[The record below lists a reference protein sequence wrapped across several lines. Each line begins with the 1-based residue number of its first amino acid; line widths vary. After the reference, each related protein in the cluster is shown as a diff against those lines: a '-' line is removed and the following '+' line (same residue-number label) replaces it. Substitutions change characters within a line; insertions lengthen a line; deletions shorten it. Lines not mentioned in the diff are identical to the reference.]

1 MNTLQKKLPSWFWII
16 GIVSWLWNIM
26 GIFSFVGH
34 TFISEEALAL
44 LSEKEQSLYN
54 SFPLWVT
61 VVFAIAV
68 LTGFVGSIM
77 LLARQQMSHPIFKI
91 SLIAILIQ
99 MSYNIFFTSSI
110 EVYGLVETLIMPIIV
125 IVYGVFLVW
134 FSKFAIT
141 KNWLH

>member
-16 GIVSWLWNIM
+16 GIVSLLWNIM
-26 GIFSFVGH
+26 GIFSFVRH

-54 SFPLWVT
+54 SFHLWVS

-110 EVYGLVETLIMPIIV
+110 
-125 IVYGVFLVW
+125 
-134 FSKFAIT
+134 
-141 KNWLH
+141 